1 MTGFSKILIANRG
14 EIACRII
21 RTARVL
27 GYQTVAVYSDADRLS
42 PHLEQ
47 ADEAVHIGG
56 SAAADSYLNVE
67 ALLEAARKTGADAV
81 HPGYGFLSENASF
94 ARSVVDHGLVF
105 IGPSADA
112 MEAMGDKARAK
123 RRMMAAGVPMV
134 QGFEIVAGGQNNP
147 RVKDMLVDI
156 KTEIEGGSALNEA
169 LGKYPV
175 QFDELYR
182 NLVRAGESA
191 GVLDTVLDTIANYQ
205 ENIEAI
211 KGKIKKAMFYPAMVL
226 SVAVI
231 VSAILLIFVIPQF
244 ETVFKNFGADL
255 PAFTM
260 MLVNL
265 SRFMVQWWWMILLIF
280 VGSIVGL
287 VMLYKRSDKFAH
299 LVGRLLLKIPVV
311 GEILRQSAMARFA
324 RTLGVTFRAG
334 VPLVEALDSVAGATG
349 SVVYNDAVKRIREDV
364 AVGHQLQLAIR
375 QTQLFPNMVVQ
386 MVSIG
391 EESGALDAMLF
402 KIAEF
407 YEQEVNNAVDAL
419 ASLLEPFIMV
429 IIGIIVGGMVI
440 GMYLP
445 IFKLGSVVG

>member
-1 MTGFSKILIANRG
+1 MATTA
-14 EIACRII
+14 
-21 RTARVL
+21 TARAGIKTSAGKSRAAVSQL
-27 GYQTVAVYSDADRLS
+27 TTFTWVGLDKRGQRMKGEHQSKSVGLVKAELRRQGINPQTVKEKAKPLF
-42 PHLEQ
+42 
-47 ADEAVHIGG
+47 G
-56 SAAADSYLNVE
+56 
-67 ALLEAARKTGADAV
+67 KTGKTIKSRDI
-81 HPGYGFLSENASF
+81 
-94 ARSVVDHGLVF
+94 SVFSRQL
-105 IGPSADA
+105 AT
-112 MEAMGDKARAK
+112 
-123 RRMMAAGVPMV
+123 MMAAGVPMV
-134 QGFEIVAGGQNNP
+134 QGFDIVAGGQNNP
-147 RVKDMLVDI
+147 RMKDMLTDI
-156 KTEIEGGSALNEA
+156 KTEIEGGSSLAES

-226 SVAVI
+226 AVAVI
-231 VSAILLIFVIPQF
+231 VSAILLIFVIPSF
-244 ETVFKNFGADL
+244 EEVFKNFKADL
-255 PAFTM
+255 PAFTQ
-260 MLVNL
+260 MLVSL
-265 SRFMVQWWWMILLIF
+265 SRWMVSYWWMLLL
-280 VGSIVGL
+280 GIVGT
-287 VMLYKRSDKFAH
+287 VFAIVFTYKRSDKFAH
-299 LVGRLLLKIPVV
+299 FVGRALLKVPVV

-349 SVVYNDAVKRIREDV
+349 SVVYNEAVKRIREDV

-375 QTQLFPNMVVQ
+375 QTGLFPNMVVQ
-386 MVSIG
+386 MVAIG
-391 EESGALDAMLF
+391 EEAGALDKMLF

-419 ASLLEPFIMV
+419 SSLLEPFIMV
-429 IIGIIVGGMVI
+429 IIGVLVGSMVI